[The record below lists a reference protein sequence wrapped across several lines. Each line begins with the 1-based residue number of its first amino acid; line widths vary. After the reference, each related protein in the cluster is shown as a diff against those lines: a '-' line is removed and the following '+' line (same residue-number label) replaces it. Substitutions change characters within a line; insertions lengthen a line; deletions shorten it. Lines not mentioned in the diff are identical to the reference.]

1 MHALICLP
9 LLLAA
14 TQDTVTLREA
24 MRAAAYRSPNAI
36 ESGARV
42 AQARAGTKQARSVL
56 LPQVEGTAQ
65 YGTRTFNSE
74 TFGLRGTSG
83 DPVIGPIDQLDL
95 RARATLT
102 LLDFAALKTL
112 QTSRSLVDASAADSA
127 DLAEANAARAAA
139 AYLRVLRADAL
150 FEARHADS
158 AQAAELLRIAE
169 QQVAA
174 GVAPQLERT
183 RAQAHLASVLAE
195 LGATRSEQLRARSQF
210 EQVTGLML
218 SSGVVL
224 ADGLDSLAADP
235 IGEVEGDPLQ
245 VAYDARADL
254 RALDA
259 RLRASRGSLSAAKAE
274 RLPTIQAFG
283 DIGANGV
290 SGDRLERTYSVGVG
304 VTIPVF
310 NGLGR
315 EAQIEERNAET
326 RRLEA
331 AHEELRRV
339 IRSEVET
346 ALADLLALSSRLD
359 AAREQDRLAEDEV
372 RQAQSRLV
380 NGVAGNADVVN
391 ALLARTRARTALT
404 EALADRAAGQVTLR
418 AVQGRLISSGRAA

>member
-1 MHALICLP
+1 
-9 LLLAA
+9 
-14 TQDTVTLREA
+14 
-24 MRAAAYRSPNAI
+24 
-36 ESGARV
+36 
-42 AQARAGTKQARSVL
+42 
-56 LPQVEGTAQ
+56 
-65 YGTRTFNSE
+65 
-74 TFGLRGTSG
+74 
-83 DPVIGPIDQLDL
+83 
-95 RARATLT
+95 
-102 LLDFAALKTL
+102 
-112 QTSRSLVDASAADSA
+112 
-127 DLAEANAARAAA
+127 
-139 AYLRVLRADAL
+139 
-150 FEARHADS
+150 
-158 AQAAELLRIAE
+158 
-169 QQVAA
+169 
-174 GVAPQLERT
+174 
-183 RAQAHLASVLAE
+183 
-195 LGATRSEQLRARSQF
+195 
-210 EQVTGLML
+210 ML

-290 SGDRLERTYSVGVG
+290 SGDRMERTYSVGVG

>member
-1 MHALICLP
+1 MIK
-9 LLLAA
+9 LLLVCVPADGLAA
-14 TQDTVTLREA
+14 QDTLTLREA
-24 MRAAAYRSPNAI
+24 MKAAAYRSPNAI

-42 AQARAGTKQARSVL
+42 AQARAQTRQARSVL
-56 LPQVEGTAQ
+56 LPQVEGAMQ

-74 TFGLRGTSG
+74 TFGLRSSGG

-102 LLDFAALKTL
+102 LLDFAALKAL
-112 QTSRSLVDASAADSA
+112 GSSKSLIEASAADSA

-150 FEARHADS
+150 FEARFADS

-195 LGATRSEQLRARSQF
+195 LGAARSEQLRARSQL
-210 EQVTGLML
+210 EQVTGIRLAPGMT
-218 SSGVVL
+218 L
-224 ADGLDSLAADP
+224 ADGLDSLATDP
-235 IGEVEGDPLQ
+235 IGRVEGDPLQ
-245 VAYDARADL
+245 VAYDSRADL
-254 RALDA
+254 RALEA
-259 RLRASRGSLSAAKAE
+259 RLRASRGSLSAARAE
-274 RLPTIQAFG
+274 RLPTLHAFG
-283 DIGANGV
+283 DIGANGI
-290 SGDRLERTYSVGVG
+290 SADRLERTYSVGIG
-304 VTIPVF
+304 VTVPVF

-315 EAQIEERNAET
+315 EAQIDERRAEA

-346 ALADLLALSSRLD
+346 ALADLLALSARLD
-359 AAREQDRLAEDEV
+359 AAREQDRLAEEEV

-391 ALLARTRARTALT
+391 ALLARTRARTSLT
-404 EALADRAAGQVTLR
+404 EALTDRAAGQVTLR
-418 AVQGRLISSGRAA
+418 AVQGRLMGEA